1 MLAEDPLDK
10 QKAAGRRT
18 GKKNARAK
26 TRPKPKPKPTT
37 RPKTK
42 SNANSKARDTTRRE
56 QRAEGSTRVTA
67 VSIVVATDA
76 KGGIGLGGSLPWRL
90 PEDLRRFKALTMGNP
105 IIMGR
110 KTCDSIGRPLPGR
123 HNIVVSRQA
132 GLAIE
137 GCTVVDSLD
146 TGLAAAGSPP
156 EVFVIG
162 GAEIYRLAL
171 PIADTIYLDARPGHG
186 RRRHVLPVLRCCRS
200 GKRSRARSIPR
211 TPGTPSR

>member
-1 MLAEDPLDK
+1 M
-10 QKAAGRRT
+10 
-18 GKKNARAK
+18 
-26 TRPKPKPKPTT
+26 
-37 RPKTK
+37 
-42 SNANSKARDTTRRE
+42 
-56 QRAEGSTRVTA
+56 TA

-90 PEDLRRFKALTMGNP
+90 PEDLRRFKALTMGSP

-110 KTCDSIGRPLPGR
+110 KTWDSIGRALPGR

-146 TGLAAAGSPP
+146 AGLAASGPVP

-171 PIADTIYLDARPGHG
+171 PIADTMYLTRVHATVGADTFFPAFDVVEWEEVAREEHPADAMHAFAVSFVTL
-186 RRRHVLPVLRCCRS
+186 RRR
-200 GKRSRARSIPR
+200 
-211 TPGTPSR
+211 T